1 MRATMRRV
9 PTKLL
14 GAVAAAALAVPAAA
28 FTTATGG
35 QDPVRV
41 SAGSPFARCS
51 TAPAFTNAEVEP
63 SLASDPHHADRL
75 IAVYQQ
81 DRYHSGGA
89 RGIVAALSKD
99 GGRRWRRLALP
110 VSGCAGESARQAPF
124 ASDPWASAGPDGRI
138 YVSTLSDVVSV
149 MTSGDWG
156 SSWSKPTVLH
166 GSGLTDKPSVTADP
180 RRAGTA
186 YVVWSDYRE
195 TNPPGTES
203 DELLSIT
210 DDAGRTWST
219 PRAILRHGKRAGPED
234 GQILVDPRSGR
245 LYLLMALVRNG
256 AATPADPAWLMIMS
270 STDRGGHWSRARRF
284 GIGYPAPQRDRPLI
298 RSSPQV
304 PSFAIDRR
312 GALYAVWQDSRF
324 SHGAR
329 DEVLFTTS
337 SDGGMRWT
345 TPRKVSAPS
354 SAGAIIPTVAASV
367 NGHVGILYLQLDRG
381 GGLHARYRLAISTDG
396 GKHFRDETVS
406 ATFSVADAPALTPSL
421 LVPGGY
427 FLGDYLGIAPL
438 GTTRFGALFITASG
452 AGDSETDV
460 FYTSRP

>member
-1 MRATMRRV
+1 M
-9 PTKLL
+9 
-14 GAVAAAALAVPAAA
+14 AALVVPAAA
-28 FTTATGG
+28 FTAATGG
-35 QDPVRV
+35 RDPVRV

-63 SLASDPHHADRL
+63 SLASDPHHPDRL

-99 GGRRWRRLALP
+99 GGRHWRRLALP
-110 VSGCAGESARQAPF
+110 VSSCAGETARQAPF
-124 ASDPWASAGPDGRI
+124 ASDPWASAGPDGRV

-186 YVVWSDYRE
+186 YVVWSDYRQ

-210 DDAGRTWST
+210 DDAGRTWSP
-219 PRAILRHGKRAGPED
+219 PRTILRHGKRAGPED

-245 LYLLMALVRNG
+245 LYLLMAWVRNA
-256 AATPADPAWLMIMS
+256 AATPADPAWMMIMS
-270 STDRGGHWSRARRF
+270 SDDRGAHWSRARRF

-304 PSFAIDRR
+304 PSFGIDRR
-312 GALYAVWQDSRF
+312 GVLYAVWQDSRF

-345 TPRKVSAPS
+345 TPRKVSAFS
-354 SAGAIIPTVAASV
+354 SAGAIIPTVAASAA
-367 NGHVGILYLQLDRG
+367 GHIGILYLQFDRG
-381 GGLHARYRLAISTDG
+381 AGIPARYRLAISSDG
-396 GKHFRDETVS
+396 GRHFRDETVS
-406 ATFSVADAPALTPSL
+406 PTFSVADAPALTPGL

-438 GTTRFGALFITASG
+438 GTARFGVLFVTASG

-460 FYTSRP
+460 FYRSRP

>member
-1 MRATMRRV
+1 MKRLQRR
-9 PTKLL
+9 L
-14 GAVAAAALAVPAAA
+14 AAAAAAGVLVVTSAA

-35 QDPVRV
+35 HDPVRV
-41 SAGSPFARCS
+41 SAGSPFAQCS
-51 TAPAFTNAEVEP
+51 TAPAFTNSEVEP
-63 SLASDPHHADRL
+63 ALTSDPHHPNRL

-81 DRYHSGGA
+81 DRYHGGGA

-99 GGRRWRRLALP
+99 GGTHWKRLALP
-110 VSGCAGESARQAPF
+110 VSSCAGERARQAPF

-149 MTSGDWG
+149 MTSNDWG

-186 YVVWSDYRE
+186 YVVWSDYRQ
-195 TNPPGTES
+195 TDPPGTES

-210 DDAGRTWST
+210 DDGGRTWSA
-219 PRAILRHGKRAGPED
+219 PKAILRHGRRAGPED

-245 LYLLMALVRNG
+245 LYLLMAWVRNG
-256 AATPADPAWLMIMS
+256 AATPADPAWMMITS
-270 STDRGGHWSRARRF
+270 SDDRGAHWSRARRF
-284 GIGYPAPQRDRPLI
+284 GIGHPAPQRDRPVI

-304 PSFAIDRR
+304 PSFGIDRR
-312 GALYAVWQDSRF
+312 GVLYAVWQDSRF

-329 DEVLFTTS
+329 DEVLFTRS
-337 SDGGMRWT
+337 SDRGMRWS
-345 TPRKVSAPS
+345 TPRRVSASS
-354 SAGAIIPTVAASV
+354 SAGAIIPTVAASA
-367 NGHVGILYLQLDRG
+367 NGLVGILYLQVDRG
-381 GGLHARYRLAISTDG
+381 AGLRARYRLAISTDG
-396 GKHFRDETVS
+396 GRRFRDETVS
-406 ATFSVADAPALTPSL
+406 PTFSVADAPALTPGL

-438 GTTRFGALFITASG
+438 GTTRFGALFVTATG

-460 FYTSRP
+460 FYISRP

>member
-1 MRATMRRV
+1 MERSQRRLV
-9 PTKLL
+9 
-14 GAVAAAALAVPAAA
+14 VAAAAAAALVVSTAA
-28 FTTATGG
+28 FTTAG

-41 SAGSPFARCS
+41 SASSPFARCS

-63 SLASDPHHADRL
+63 SLASDPHHPNRL

-99 GGRRWRRLALP
+99 GGGHWRRLALP
-110 VSGCAGESARQAPF
+110 VSSCAGENARQAPF

-149 MTSGDWG
+149 MTSVDWG

-166 GSGLTDKPSVTADP
+166 GAGLTDKPSVTADP
-180 RRAGTA
+180 RRGGTA
-186 YVVWSDYRE
+186 YVVWSDYRQ

-210 DDAGRTWST
+210 ADGGRTWSA
-219 PRAILRHGKRAGPED
+219 PRAILRHGKRAGPAD

-245 LYLLMALVRNG
+245 LYLLMAWVRNG
-256 AATPADPAWLMIMS
+256 AATPADPARMMIMS
-270 STDRGGHWSRARRF
+270 STDRGAHWSRARRF
-284 GIGYPAPQRDRPLI
+284 GIGHPAPLRDRPLI
-298 RSSPQV
+298 RSSPAV

-312 GALYAVWQDSRF
+312 GVLYAVWQDSRF
-324 SHGAR
+324 IHSAR
-329 DEVLFTTS
+329 DDVLFTTS

-345 TPRKVSAPS
+345 TPRNVSAPS
-354 SAGAIIPTVAASV
+354 AAGAIIPTVAASAS
-367 NGHVGILYLQLDRG
+367 GLVGILYLQLDRG
-381 GGLHARYRLAISTDG
+381 SRLRARYRLAISTDG
-396 GKHFRDETVS
+396 GRRFRDETVS
-406 ATFSVADAPALTPSL
+406 PTFSVADAPALTPSL

-438 GTTRFGALFITASG
+438 GTTRFGALFVTASG

>member
-1 MRATMRRV
+1 MRPTRRRSQAGLV
-9 PTKLL
+9 VAA
-14 GAVAAAALAVPAAA
+14 AVAALVVPAAA
-28 FTTATGG
+28 FTTAGR
-35 QDPVRV
+35 DPVRV

-63 SLASDPHHADRL
+63 SLASDPHHPKRL

-81 DRYHSGGA
+81 DRYHGGGA

-99 GGRRWRRLALP
+99 GGRHWRQLALP
-110 VSGCAGESARQAPF
+110 VSSCASESAGKAPF
-124 ASDPWASAGPDGRI
+124 ASDPWASAGPDGTI

-149 MTSGDWG
+149 MTSSDWG

-195 TNPPGTES
+195 TSPPGTES

-210 DDAGRTWST
+210 GDGGRTWSA

-245 LYLLMALVRNG
+245 LYLLIAWVRNG
-256 AATPADPAWLMIMS
+256 AATPADPARMMIMRS
-270 STDRGGHWSRARRF
+270 DDRGAHWSRARGF
-284 GIGYPAPQRDRPLI
+284 GIGYPAPRRDRPVI

-304 PSFAIDRR
+304 PSFGIDRR

-329 DEVLFTTS
+329 DEVLFTAS
-337 SDGGMRWT
+337 PDGGRRWSS
-345 TPRKVSAPS
+345 PRRVSAVS
-354 SAGAIIPTVAASV
+354 SGGAIIPTIAASAKGLV
-367 NGHVGILYLQLDRG
+367 AILYLQVDRG
-381 GGLHARYRLAISTDG
+381 VALRARYRLAISTDG
-396 GKHFRDETVS
+396 GRRFRDETVS
-406 ATFSVADAPALTPSL
+406 PTFSVADAPELTPSL

-427 FLGDYLGIAPL
+427 FLGDYLGVAPL
-438 GTTRFGALFITASG
+438 GAARFGALFVTATG

>member
-1 MRATMRRV
+1 MRANV
-9 PTKLL
+9 L
-14 GAVAAAALAVPAAA
+14 GAATAAALVFPAAA

-35 QDPVRV
+35 HDPVRV
-41 SAGSPFARCS
+41 SADSPFARCA

-63 SLASDPHHADRL
+63 SLASDPHHPNRL
-75 IAVYQQ
+75 VAVYQQ
-81 DRYHSGGA
+81 DRFHSGGA
-89 RGIVAALSKD
+89 RGIVAASSKD
-99 GGRRWRRLALP
+99 GGRHWRRHALP
-110 VSGCAGESARQAPF
+110 VSGCAGAGARQAPF

-138 YVSTLSDVVSV
+138 YVATLSDVVSV
-149 MTSGDWG
+149 MTSADWG

-166 GSGLTDKPSVTADP
+166 GSGLSDKPSVTADP
-180 RRAGTA
+180 HRVGTA

-210 DDAGRTWST
+210 DDAGRTWSA
-219 PRAILRHGKRAGPED
+219 PRAILRHGTRAGPED

-245 LYLLMALVRNG
+245 LYLLMAWVRNG
-256 AATPADPAWLMIMS
+256 AATPADPAWMMIMS
-270 STDRGGHWSRARRF
+270 SNDRGAHWSKARRF
-284 GIGYPAPQRDRPLI
+284 GIGYPAPRRDRPVI

-304 PSFAIDRR
+304 PSFAIDRN

-337 SDGGMRWT
+337 SDGGGRWS
-345 TPRKVSAPS
+345 TPRKVNTPS
-354 SAGAIIPTVAASV
+354 SAGAIIPTVAASAS
-367 NGHVGILYLQLDRG
+367 HLVGIVYLQLDRG
-381 GGLHARYRLAISTDG
+381 SRMAARYRLATSADG
-396 GKHFRDETVS
+396 GKHFRDETLS
-406 ATFSVADAPALTPSL
+406 RTFSVADAPELTPSL

-438 GTTRFGALFITASG
+438 GTAGFGALFVTAGG
-452 AGDSETDV
+452 AGDGETDV
-460 FYTSRP
+460 FYASRP